1 MNKSE
6 IILAINKRVEKLLTG
21 EGTGHDYWHINR
33 VRNTALTIAKQEK
46 ADLFVTELAALLHDI
61 GDHKFHN
68 GDHTVGPRMTAE
80 WLNDYPIENEI
91 KETVID
97 VVKQISYK
105 GADVATPMS
114 SLEGK
119 CVQDADRL
127 DAIGAIGIARCFA
140 YGGNKNREIYNP
152 NQKPTM
158 HKSFDDYK
166 NDKGHTINHFYEKL
180 LLLKDRMNTNYG
192 KQMAEKRHKVME
204 EFLDQFYNEWDGK
217 C

>member
-1 MNKSE
+1 
-6 IILAINKRVEKLLTG
+6 
-21 EGTGHDYWHINR
+21 
-33 VRNTALTIAKQEK
+33 
-46 ADLFVTELAALLHDI
+46 
-61 GDHKFHN
+61 
-68 GDHTVGPRMTAE
+68 
-80 WLNDYPIENEI
+80 
-91 KETVID
+91 
-97 VVKQISYK
+97 
-105 GADVATPMS
+105 MS

>member
-80 WLNDYPIENEI
+80 W
-91 KETVID
+91 
-97 VVKQISYK
+97 
-105 GADVATPMS
+105 
-114 SLEGK
+114 
-119 CVQDADRL
+119 
-127 DAIGAIGIARCFA
+127 
-140 YGGNKNREIYNP
+140 
-152 NQKPTM
+152 
-158 HKSFDDYK
+158 
-166 NDKGHTINHFYEKL
+166 
-180 LLLKDRMNTNYG
+180 
-192 KQMAEKRHKVME
+192 
-204 EFLDQFYNEWDGK
+204 
-217 C
+217 